1 MTSRAETSRAGRPR
15 ASRAAGPDSGASVGA
30 RLRERRG
37 QLGLSL
43 RELARRLEVSPSLVS
58 QIETGKIQPSVR
70 TLYAIVNELGL
81 SLDEIFELSGS
92 TGPPAKARASARPDL
107 TGDGSPG
114 AGTAAPVQRV
124 VDRRAIEL
132 ESGVRW
138 ERLTAWNDKDIEFM
152 EAIYEVGGA
161 SSPDGK
167 LVRHS
172 GREFGLVL
180 SGTLGVT
187 VGFEENEL
195 RPGDSISFES
205 TIPHRLH
212 NDGNEVVRAIWVTLG
227 RYQTEQRS
235 VELDTQ
241 ARIP

>member
-1 MTSRAETSRAGRPR
+1 MSSRPQTSRAESRTSARAE
-15 ASRAAGPDSGASVGA
+15 AKDSTSVGA
-30 RLRERRG
+30 SLRERRE

-70 TLYAIVNELGL
+70 TLYAIVSELGL
-81 SLDEIFELSGS
+81 SLDEIFVLGGS
-92 TGPPAKARASARPDL
+92 S
-107 TGDGSPG
+107 
-114 AGTAAPVQRV
+114 GTAAPSGKATTPRAGASVQRV
-124 VDRRAIEL
+124 SDRRAIEL

-138 ERLTAWNDKDIEFM
+138 ERLTAWNEEDIEFM

-167 LVRHS
+167 LVRHA

-187 VGFEENEL
+187 VGFDEHVL
-195 RPGDSISFES
+195 QPGDSISFES

-212 NDGNEVVRAIWVTLG
+212 NDGDEVVRAIWVTLG
-227 RYQTEQRS
+227 RYQ
-235 VELDTQ
+235 
-241 ARIP
+241 

>member
-1 MTSRAETSRAGRPR
+1 MSSRTETSRAARSPR
-15 ASRAAGPDSGASVGA
+15 ASWAGAPDSGISVGA

-37 QLGLSL
+37 RLGLSL

-81 SLDEIFELSGS
+81 SLDEIFDRLD
-92 TGPPAKARASARPDL
+92 T
-107 TGDGSPG
+107 TGDGWPER
-114 AGTAAPVQRV
+114 GTAAPVQRRA
-124 VDRRAIEL
+124 DRSAIEL
-132 ESGVRW
+132 ESGVCW

-161 SSPDGK
+161 SSSDGK

-187 VGFEENEL
+187 VAFEEHVL
-195 RPGDSISFES
+195 QPGDSISFES

-212 NDGNEVVRAIWVTLG
+212 NDGDEVVHAIWVTLG
-227 RYQTEQRS
+227 RYHGE
-235 VELDTQ
+235 
-241 ARIP
+241 

>member
-1 MTSRAETSRAGRPR
+1 MSSRTQTSRVATRPSVRRAGTL
-15 ASRAAGPDSGASVGA
+15 DSGTSVGA

-81 SLDEIFELSGS
+81 SLDEIFELSGPS
-92 TGPPAKARASARPDL
+92 DPVEAHTLPRPALRRQVE
-107 TGDGSPG
+107 GDDSPG
-114 AGTAAPVQRV
+114 RGATTPVQRRA
-124 VDRRAIEL
+124 DRRGLEL

-138 ERLTAWNDKDIEFM
+138 ERLTAWNDNDVEFI

-172 GREFGLVL
+172 GRELGLVL

-187 VGFEENEL
+187 VGFEEHVLES
-195 RPGDSISFES
+195 GDSISFES
-205 TIPHRLH
+205 SIPHRLH
-212 NDGNEVVRAIWVTLG
+212 NDGDEVVRAIWVTLG
-227 RYQTEQRS
+227 RYQS
-235 VELDTQ
+235 
-241 ARIP
+241 P

>member
-1 MTSRAETSRAGRPR
+1 MTSRAETSPTSPRVTRAR
-15 ASRAAGPDSGASVGA
+15 ATGSGASVGA

-70 TLYAIVNELGL
+70 TLYAIVSELGL

-92 TGPPAKARASARPDL
+92 SGPPGSPASALEGAGPDASE
-107 TGDGSPG
+107 GEPPG
-114 AGTAAPVQRV
+114 RGTAAPVQRHA
-124 VDRRAIEL
+124 DRSALEL

-180 SGTLGVT
+180 SGTLDVT
-187 VGFEENEL
+187 VGFEEHVL

-212 NDGNEVVRAIWVTLG
+212 NDGDEVVHAIWVTLG
-227 RYQTEQRS
+227 RYQ
-235 VELDTQ
+235 
-241 ARIP
+241 

>member
-1 MTSRAETSRAGRPR
+1 MTSRTETSRAAPRTR
-15 ASRAAGPDSGASVGA
+15 ASRAGAPDSGTSVGA

-70 TLYAIVNELGL
+70 TLYAIVNELDL
-81 SLDEIFELSGS
+81 SLDEIFERGGS
-92 TGPPAKARASARPDL
+92 SDSAGPPTSARGTARRDA
-107 TGDGSPG
+107 TGDESAERGK
-114 AGTAAPVQRV
+114 AAPVQRRA
-124 VDRRAIEL
+124 DRRAIEL

-187 VGFEENEL
+187 VGFEEHVL
-195 RPGDSISFES
+195 QPGDSISFES

-212 NDGNEVVRAIWVTLG
+212 NDGDEVVHAIWVVLG
-227 RYQTEQRS
+227 RHHHASEH
-235 VELDTQ
+235 
-241 ARIP
+241 

>member
-1 MTSRAETSRAGRPR
+1 MSSRAQSDQ
-15 ASRAAGPDSGASVGA
+15 AAGKTSARAEAKESTSSVGA
-30 RLRERRG
+30 RLREQRE

-70 TLYAIVNELGL
+70 TLYAIVSELGL
-81 SLDEIFELSGS
+81 SLDEIFVLGGASGTQPS
-92 TGPPAKARASARPDL
+92 APGRAPR
-107 TGDGSPG
+107 
-114 AGTAAPVQRV
+114 AGAPVQRAAE
-124 VDRRAIEL
+124 RRAIEL

-138 ERLTAWNDKDIEFM
+138 ERLTAWNDEDIEFM
-152 EAIYEVGGA
+152 EAVYEVGGA

-167 LVRHS
+167 LVRHA

-187 VGFEENEL
+187 VGFEEHVL
-195 RPGDSISFES
+195 SPGDSISFES

-212 NDGNEVVRAIWVTLG
+212 NDGDEAVRAIWVTLG
-227 RYQTEQRS
+227 RYH
-235 VELDTQ
+235 
-241 ARIP
+241 